1 MECQT
6 LNDMFDKTSSCF
18 SEQTAVI
25 FDDGTGRPES
35 LSYGHLRALSAELC
49 NILRESL
56 PNKGVIGLYCH
67 EHLLLPVWIL
77 GIMQTPAAYAP
88 LDPADPGLLSSRVME
103 RCGLI
108 YCMVQTQLLEIFQ
121 KSLGE
126 MLSLAVCVALPKFNI
141 TVVKVKSLHEAEAD
155 EQTEGMKRQTEYGA
169 TELKDT
175 FAYVLHTSGTTGI
188 PKIVKVPHKCIHPN
202 ICDLSLMFQIEKGDV
217 VFLASPLT
225 FDPSVVEM
233 FMALTSG
240 AKLLIVP
247 ALLKR
252 MPKRL
257 TQLLF
262 KSHKTTIFQATPSL
276 FSRFG
281 PSILKEDVL
290 SASSSLRILL
300 LGGESCPTP
309 KQLADWK
316 HKDNKTDIYNIYG
329 ITEVS
334 CWACCYRIT
343 ERELQSR
350 QTSPVPLGVQLSG
363 TKVEVRDEHGVVI
376 KEGDGQVFIG
386 GEHRV
391 CLLDD
396 EDTLVSG
403 TMRATGDWVK
413 LKNGQMHFLGR
424 RDRMIKRHGQ
434 RLSLDE
440 VQQLILMVPLV
451 EACAVDIYENHR
463 LIAFIVMSKS
473 EGSKVSPIVVCDA
486 TVKEEQEGGA
496 GDMGRIILEEL
507 SQSLAHFSVPD
518 TVVIVPEIPLT
529 AHGKVDMKALIKTY
543 QTHRSGLLGSSQ
555 RDFTKQ
561 TLESLWQNSLGLPK
575 DVPINEDSNFLL
587 SGGDSLKALVFHED
601 LLAITGL
608 TSLNLLE
615 IILDGT
621 FKDLLHHISEV
632 KLVSPLENNG
642 HVKREATKRHLEN
655 LYEVMA
661 KRERTSSEKIFK
673 VIKRGSQIIVMS
685 NTKSTAHLQTTED
698 VTLNNMGEF
707 KTVSLKMH
715 WLSDTGRCVDASPV
729 ILVQQMD
736 TSTVFIGS
744 HSHRIQALDLDS
756 GNLVWERVLGD
767 RIEASATVS
776 SCGTLVIVGCYDG
789 GVYFLN
795 VSSGETEWV
804 FKTGDTV
811 KCCPAVDAETGLAL
825 VGSHDG
831 HVYALDPKNHLC
843 AWKHPCG
850 GGAVFSS
857 PFIHPS
863 LRHLFVATLGGRLL
877 CLNIDTAEEL
887 WSYSKDVPFFSS
899 PVSSD
904 THVIIGSA
912 DGYICGFSL
921 NGQLLWQ
928 FLTQAPVFSSPCLT
942 PDLHQVL
949 CGSHD
954 GYMYCLNISD
964 GALVWRFETSGRVY
978 SSPFVF
984 GASAL
989 RSGETLVGLA
999 STDGTV
1005 WILDVKTGL
1014 KRASHT
1020 FPGELFS
1027 SPVVHK
1033 GSLVIG
1039 CRNDYVYCLKL
1050 EVT

>member
-350 QTSPVPLGVQLSG
+350 QTCVSYL
-363 TKVEVRDEHGVVI
+363 RNVVI
-376 KEGDGQVFIG
+376 C

-473 EGSKVSPIVVCDA
+473 E
-486 TVKEEQEGGA
+486 
-496 GDMGRIILEEL
+496 DMGRIILE
-507 SQSLAHFSVPD
+507 
-518 TVVIVPEIPLT
+518 
-529 AHGKVDMKALIKTY
+529 DMKQY
-543 QTHRSGLLGSSQ
+543 
-555 RDFTKQ
+555 
-561 TLESLWQNSLGLPK
+561 NSLGLPK